1 MSTSELRIG
10 AEVGGGIHQNDYD
23 APRQSNYECKENDGI
38 QLNSITYSM
47 SSDTHDENQLLTP
60 TDPYRL
66 YCFSP
71 VQTKPNGSSTLEN
84 PNTNGSIAYPRDD
97 DEAQRKRER
106 TSSLAASL
114 SPNLLYRQTAK
125 RSKPEPSPRI
135 DASGRNL
142 LSPRAESY
150 PPRIDPPVTTNYHVN
165 DITAG
170 MLGSGPIGS
179 YNPPPYHSSH
189 HHHPHHIM
197 SSSSF
202 PPARYSG
209 HTHHPTSMASH
220 HMSLKFLSNHSS
232 AWNDR
237 FKELLSY
244 KKEHG
249 DCLVPQRFP
258 QNPQLGVWVNKQRA
272 EYKLLKEGKK
282 SSMTQERISALE
294 SVGFVWAKR
303 RKGQPTWD
311 LKFEELKRYRAE
323 NGDCLVPTKYAEN
336 PALGRWVS
344 TQRAQYKLMQEGKP
358 TTMTQERVH
367 LLEHL
372 GFVWRLQF

>member
-1 MSTSELRIG
+1 
-10 AEVGGGIHQNDYD
+10 
-23 APRQSNYECKENDGI
+23 
-38 QLNSITYSM
+38 
-47 SSDTHDENQLLTP
+47 
-60 TDPYRL
+60 
-66 YCFSP
+66 
-71 VQTKPNGSSTLEN
+71 
-84 PNTNGSIAYPRDD
+84 
-97 DEAQRKRER
+97 
-106 TSSLAASL
+106 
-114 SPNLLYRQTAK
+114 
-125 RSKPEPSPRI
+125 
-135 DASGRNL
+135 
-142 LSPRAESY
+142 
-150 PPRIDPPVTTNYHVN
+150 
-165 DITAG
+165 
-170 MLGSGPIGS
+170 MLGSGPLGS
-179 YNPPPYHSSH
+179 YSQPTYQSSH
-189 HHHPHHIM
+189 HNNHHIM

-202 PPARYSG
+202 PPQK
-209 HTHHPTSMASH
+209 TSNPHYGSSSSSQSMT
-220 HMSLKFLSNHSS
+220 LKLLSNHSS

-244 KKEHG
+244 KREHG

-272 EYKLLKEGKK
+272 EYKLLREGKK

-358 TTMTQERVH
+358 TTMTEDRVH
-367 LLEHL
+367 MLENL

>member
-1 MSTSELRIG
+1 MSKEAIVLDDDTSTAPHEDTLDDSSILI
-10 AEVGGGIHQNDYD
+10 EDYEE
-23 APRQSNYECKENDGI
+23 S
-38 QLNSITYSM
+38 QLNAITYSM
-47 SSDTHDENQLLTP
+47 SSDSDHCVKQNEENRFGTP
-60 TDPYRL
+60 KDPYDL

-71 VQTKPNGSSTLEN
+71 VRTQPLQSSTRQNYNLSA
-84 PNTNGSIAYPRDD
+84 TTSCGGTGDTRH
-97 DEAQRKRER
+97 KRER
-106 TSSLAASL
+106 VSTRSKSL
-114 SPNLLYRQTAK
+114 SPGLLFSHAK
-125 RSKPEPSPRI
+125 RAKSDPSPRI
-135 DASGRNL
+135 DGSGRNL
-142 LSPRAESY
+142 LSPRPETY
-150 PPRIDPPVTTNYHVN
+150 PPRAVESHASNYQVN
-165 DITAG
+165 DIAAG
-170 MLGSGPIGS
+170 MLGSGPLGS
-179 YNPPPYHSSH
+179 YSQPTYQSSH
-189 HHHPHHIM
+189 HNNHHIM

-202 PPARYSG
+202 PPQK
-209 HTHHPTSMASH
+209 TSNPHYGSSSSSQSMT
-220 HMSLKFLSNHSS
+220 LKLLSNHSS

-244 KKEHG
+244 KREHG

-272 EYKLLKEGKK
+272 EYKLLREGKK

-358 TTMTQERVH
+358 TTMTEDRVH
-367 LLEHL
+367 MLENL